1 MYAPEVLAP
10 SHTHPLRSAHSLRSL
25 THPLRSTHSLLS
37 LTHPHRSTHSSSLPL
52 YAPHSLRSHF
62 PHSARR
68 WKELEALSPILEV
81 AVALKTRHRY
91 MRILSAP
98 VAMAHAV
105 MRRCEE
111 LLDMNDAET
120 DDERPTSK
128 ESWAVWWSSKKGDV
142 SRKGALTIM
151 STHIARCQSAL
162 SLALQTL
169 QVQFPELSH
178 PLSSGGAGGG
188 GADNLDQPLWLGR
201 ECGNPSSGGGL
212 EGGSRVIEES
222 IAILEVSLAMVHI
235 IQCSEHS
242 Y

>member
-1 MYAPEVLAP
+1 
-10 SHTHPLRSAHSLRSL
+10 
-25 THPLRSTHSLLS
+25 
-37 LTHPHRSTHSSSLPL
+37 
-52 YAPHSLRSHF
+52 
-62 PHSARR
+62 
-68 WKELEALSPILEV
+68 
-81 AVALKTRHRY
+81 